1 MFSELVLQYI
11 TSCLKMIVSCEGKF
25 YTYQNIQTEIKVK
38 LIKVPVI
45 FKASVFSDSQ
55 TSPFMISLKVTVN
68 KIWPKF
74 FKISLFL
81 THFYGKHLS
90 NFMEKNAKSEKKY

>member
-1 MFSELVLQYI
+1 MFSELVLQCI
-11 TSCLKMIVSCEGKF
+11 TSCLKRIVSCKRKF
-25 YTYQNIQTEIKVK
+25 YTCQDIQTEIKVK

-55 TSPFMISLKVTVN
+55 TPPFMISLKVTVN

-74 FKISLFL
+74 LNFAFFDELFRETFK
-81 THFYGKHLS
+81 
-90 NFMEKNAKSEKKY
+90 

>member
-1 MFSELVLQYI
+1 MFSELVLQCI
-11 TSCLKMIVSCEGKF
+11 TSCLKRIVSCKRKF
-25 YTYQNIQTEIKVK
+25 YTCQDIQTEIKVK

-74 FKISLFL
+74 L
-81 THFYGKHLS
+81 
-90 NFMEKNAKSEKKY
+90 NFAFFD

>member
-1 MFSELVLQYI
+1 MYHIL
-11 TSCLKMIVSCEGKF
+11 LKRIVSCKGKF
-25 YTYQNIQTEIKVK
+25 YTYQDIQTEIKVK

-55 TSPFMISLKVTVN
+55 TSPFMISLKATVN

-74 FKISLFL
+74 LKFRF
-81 THFYGKHLS
+81 F
-90 NFMEKNAKSEKKY
+90 

>member
-1 MFSELVLQYI
+1 MFSELVLQCI
-11 TSCLKMIVSCEGKF
+11 TSCLKRIVSCKRKF
-25 YTYQNIQTEIKVK
+25 YTCQDIQTEIKVK

-74 FKISLFL
+74 LNFAFFDELFRETFK
-81 THFYGKHLS
+81 
-90 NFMEKNAKSEKKY
+90 

>member
-1 MFSELVLQYI
+1 MFSELVLQCI
-11 TSCLKMIVSCEGKF
+11 TSCLKRIVSCKRKF
-25 YTYQNIQTEIKVK
+25 YTCQDIQTEIKVK

-74 FKISLFL
+74 LDFAFFL
-81 THFYGKHLS
+81 LTFSG
-90 NFMEKNAKSEKKY
+90 NI

>member
-1 MFSELVLQYI
+1 MYHIL
-11 TSCLKMIVSCEGKF
+11 LKRIVSCKGNF
-25 YTYQNIQTEIKVK
+25 CTYQDIQTEIKVK

-45 FKASVFSDSQ
+45 FKASVFSDNQ

-74 FKISLFL
+74 LKFRF
-81 THFYGKHLS
+81 F
-90 NFMEKNAKSEKKY
+90 

>member
-1 MFSELVLQYI
+1 MFSELVLQCI
-11 TSCLKMIVSCEGKF
+11 TSCLKRIVSCKRKF
-25 YTYQNIQTEIKVK
+25 YTCQDIQTEIKVK
-38 LIKVPVI
+38 LIKVPLI

-74 FKISLFL
+74 L
-81 THFYGKHLS
+81 
-90 NFMEKNAKSEKKY
+90 NFAFFD